1 MAVKK
6 ATRKPVKASKVF
18 TKAER
23 DAMTQ
28 RALEVKAERGGG
40 GDMEAE
46 VLAKIAEMEASDRAM
61 AQRIHAIIRANAPSL
76 KPRLW
81 YGMPAYAKDG
91 KVLCFFQDARKF
103 KYRYATLGFQDV
115 ANLDDGSMWATGF
128 AVKKVTPVEEA
139 KIAELLKKALA

>member
-1 MAVKK
+1 MMATKK

-18 TKAER
+18 STAER
-23 DAMTQ
+23 DAMTE
-28 RALEVKAERGGG
+28 RAREVQAERGGA
-40 GDMEAE
+40 DMESE
-46 VLAKIAEMEASDRAM
+46 VLAKIAEMDASDRAM
-61 AQRIHAIIRANAPSL
+61 AQRIHEIIKANAPSL

-128 AVKKVTPVEEA
+128 AVKKVTPVEEK

>member
-6 ATRKPVKASKVF
+6 TTRKPVKASKVF
-18 TKAER
+18 STAER

-28 RALEVKAERGGG
+28 RAREVQAERGGA
-40 GDMEAE
+40 DMEAE
-46 VLAKIAEMEASDRAM
+46 VLAKIAEMDASDRAM
-61 AQRIHAIIRANAPSL
+61 AQRIHAIIKAKAPSL

-115 ANLDDGSMWATGF
+115 ANLDEGSMWATGF
-128 AVKKVTPVEEA
+128 ALKKVTPVEEA
-139 KIAELLKKALA
+139 KIADLLKKALA